1 MSRNDRLAYL
11 QWQRNSKR
19 SELESSKQLIQSI
32 DEKLA
37 RLKQAKKAVNTIYQ
51 DMKQLRKDTYAIR
64 DKEEWQGSKKEEFMQ
79 EMEMFKSHFEQ
90 YVQDINQYYDEI
102 CNTITRLENEKMSQE
117 SIAGGLLGML
127 NSLGN
132 EIHKLLHS

>member
-64 DKEEWQGSKKEEFMQ
+64 DKEEWQGSKKRRI
-79 EMEMFKSHFEQ
+79 HARNG
-90 YVQDINQYYDEI
+90 DI
-102 CNTITRLENEKMSQE
+102 
-117 SIAGGLLGML
+117 
-127 NSLGN
+127 
-132 EIHKLLHS
+132 